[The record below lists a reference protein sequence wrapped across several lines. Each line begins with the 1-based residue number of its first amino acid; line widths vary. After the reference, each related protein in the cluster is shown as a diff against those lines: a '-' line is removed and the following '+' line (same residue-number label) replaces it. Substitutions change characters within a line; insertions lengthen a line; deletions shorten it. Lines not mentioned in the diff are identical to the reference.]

1 MIRSRRRTAIAV
13 GVLALWIAGLG
24 LLVHR
29 ELFRPQIERLAEA
42 GMRVTPGV
50 QYYAVLQGDRQIGF
64 ASSTID
70 TTDGGITVVDYLV
83 ADLPIAGKIHRAS
96 ARSSTLLSRA
106 LRVNNFTL
114 DVDADLAPIRVS
126 GRVTGDTMVLVIG
139 GNRETPA
146 DTQRIALTG
155 PVLLPTLVP
164 LAVAL
169 GEQPKVGDS
178 FTLPVFD
185 PVSMT
190 PRDMRIAVSAE
201 SMFVRHDTS
210 VVNRATG
217 RWEGALPD
225 TIPAWRLTSSPASG
239 GKGGFDAW
247 VDAQGRIVRVSQL
260 LGLTLE
266 ARPYEVAFQNWKADE
281 GARGD
286 IVSADRDIYETTAI
300 SARKP
305 LRSNL
310 RELRVA
316 LTGVD
321 LRDFDV
327 KGYRQHLVG
336 DTLTIT
342 REDSAALHADYRLP
356 SGARTGMGAL
366 FLDAEPLL
374 EVRNAEIRGLA
385 RTLRGS
391 ETDPQVVAR
400 RINDWVHDSLK
411 KEITIGVPSAL
422 ATLHSRVGDCN
433 EHTQLYVA
441 LARAAGIPA
450 RVAAGLT
457 YLDGKFYYHAWPE
470 VWLGRWVAV
479 DPTFGQFPADAA
491 HLRFTVGGL
500 GRQADLLRLMGAL
513 HIDVLSA
520 HQVPAGASRIRDDT
534 GA

>member
-1 MIRSRRRTAIAV
+1 MKSRRRGWIAA
-13 GVLALWIAGLG
+13 GILALWVGGLG
-24 LLVHR
+24 VLVHR
-29 ELFRPQIERLAEA
+29 QLFRPPIERLAEA
-42 GMRVTPGV
+42 GMRVTPGA
-50 QYYAVLQGDRQIGF
+50 QYYAVLQRGRQIGF
-64 ASSTID
+64 ASSTVD
-70 TTDGGITVVDYLV
+70 TTEGGITVVDYLV

-96 ARSSTLLSRA
+96 ARSSTQLSRA
-106 LRVNNFTL
+106 LRVNSFTL
-114 DVDADLAPIRVS
+114 DVDADLAPIRAS
-126 GRVTGDTMVLVIG
+126 GRVKNDTMLLVVG
-139 GNRETPA
+139 GVRGMPV
-146 DTQRIALTG
+146 DTQRIALNG

-178 FTLPVFD
+178 YTLPVFD
-185 PVSMT
+185 PIAMA
-190 PRDMRIAVSAE
+190 PRDVKISVAAE
-201 SMFVRHDTS
+201 SMFVVHDTS
-210 VVNRATG
+210 VMNPATS

-225 TIPAWRLTSSPASG
+225 TIRAWRLATSTD
-239 GKGGFDAW
+239 GKPGFEGW
-247 VDAQGRIVRVSQL
+247 VDAQGRVVRVSQL

-281 GARGD
+281 ASRSD
-286 IVSADRDIYETTAI
+286 VVTADRDIYENTAI

-316 LTGVD
+316 LSGVD

-327 KGYRQHLVG
+327 KGYRQQLRG
-336 DTLTIT
+336 DTLTVT
-342 REDSAALHADYRLP
+342 REESAALRANYRLP
-356 SGARTGMGAL
+356 AGARRGMMAL

-374 EVRNAEIRGLA
+374 EVRNAEIQSLA
-385 RTLRGS
+385 RRLRGR
-391 ETDPQVVAR
+391 ETDPRVVAQ

-411 KEITIGVPSAL
+411 KEITVGVPSAL
-422 ATLHSRVGDCN
+422 ATLHARVGDCN

-457 YLDGKFYYHAWPE
+457 LLDGKFYYHAWPE
-470 VWLGRWVAV
+470 VWLERWVAV
-479 DPTFGQFPADAA
+479 DPTFGQFPADAS

-500 GRQADLLRLMGAL
+500 GRQAELLRLMGAL

-520 HQVPAGASRIRDDT
+520 HR
-534 GA
+534 